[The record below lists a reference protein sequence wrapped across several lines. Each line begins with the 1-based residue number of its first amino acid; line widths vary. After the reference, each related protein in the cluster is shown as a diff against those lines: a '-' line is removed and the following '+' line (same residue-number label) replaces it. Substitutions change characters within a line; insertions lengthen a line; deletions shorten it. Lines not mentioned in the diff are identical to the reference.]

1 MGDTGT
7 IADVATTPVRVMVV
21 DDHPVVRSGLAG
33 LIRSDPGLELVAS
46 VESGER
52 AIVEVGEPGVDVV
65 LMDLQLGGMDGAEAT
80 RRVLEVAPEIA
91 VVVLTASDDKRDILR
106 AFDAGARGYVLKDAS
121 SDELIKAIHAAV
133 RGESPMAW
141 RTARALVDARSA
153 ADDPDAPRPLAPV
166 RDAVVLPYLSN
177 DERDLLVLLREGLD
191 DDEAADRLGV
201 PVATVRAQLDSVLPR
216 LGVADRDAA
225 VAWARQN
232 L

>member
-1 MGDTGT
+1 MGGTGT
-7 IADVATTPVRVMVV
+7 TADVTTTPVRVMVV

-33 LIRSDPGLELVAS
+33 LISSDPGLELVAS

-153 ADDPDAPRPLAPV
+153 VDDPDAPRPLAPV

-177 DERDLLVLLREGLD
+177 DERDMLVLLREGLD
-191 DDEAADRLGV
+191 DDAVADRLGV
-201 PVATVRAQLDSVLPR
+201 PVATVRAQLESVLPR
-216 LGVADRDAA
+216 LGVPDRDAA
-225 VAWARQN
+225 VAWVRQN

>member
-121 SDELIKAIHAAV
+121 SDELIRAIHAAV

-153 ADDPDAPRPLAPV
+153 ADSPDAARPLSPV

-201 PVATVRAQLDSVLPR
+201 PVATVRAQLESVLPR